1 MKPNPPK
8 PKPNP
13 PARGRSTL
21 GWWYTATGK
30 ARERKLWGTAI
41 GIGAAL
47 LFPLINGWLHLGW
60 EAKVIPIALFIILAL
75 GLNVVVGFAGLL
87 DLGYAAFFAIGAYT
101 MAFLTSTVS
110 PIGFVREGNHVN
122 FFLAMFVSAGVA
134 AVFGVL
140 LGAPTLRLRGDYL
153 AIVTLGF
160 GEIVPLVIKNTP
172 EITKGTQGMNPIGY
186 PEVPGF
192 ANDIVAQVTGA
203 PIRFAID
210 PIPWYYL
217 IVAVL
222 MLSVLITARLRTSR
236 VGRAWAAMRE
246 DEVAAASMGINLVST
261 KLFAFALGA
270 SFSGFAGSVWASYT
284 PRRRTRA
291 PSSRSGP
298 SWWTSSD
305 DERERPRSARGDE
318 AVRRACCRLQHR
330 LRHPAGIDREPHRSE
345 RRRQDDLL
353 QHHRRSIPPDERNDH
368 LRRPQHLGP
377 TAAPDHAARHRPNVP
392 EHPTLSQHERAG
404 ERHGR
409 PSLAHEGHAIR
420 GDPSNAARAARRAR
434 DGRAVP
440 RAPEVR
446 RPRGPRQ
453 RHREEPALWRPAPA
467 RDGARARD
475 RAEAAA
481 ARRADGRNGSQ

>member
-1 MKPNPPK
+1 MKAPPPPTK
-8 PKPNP
+8 PRPG
-13 PARGRSTL
+13 ARSTL

-30 ARERKLWGTAI
+30 ARERKMLGTVI

-47 LFPLINGWLHLGW
+47 LFPIVNNLLGLGW
-60 EAKVIPIALFIILAL
+60 EAKSIPITLFIVLAL

-122 FFLAMFVSAGVA
+122 FFLAMFISAGVA
-134 AVFGVL
+134 ALFGVL

-186 PEVPGF
+186 PEIPGLQF
-192 ANDIVAQVTGA
+192 AV
-203 PIRFAID
+203 D

-246 DEVAAASMGINLVST
+246 DEVAAASMGVNLVTT

-270 SFSGFAGSVWASYT
+270 SFSGFAGSIWASYLQVI
-284 PRRRTRA
+284 A
-291 PSSRSGP
+291 PEQFDFSVSIFVLCMIILGGLGNIGGVIAGGLLLGAVDRILFDWISNLVHGIGAAIGNADMQITDVSRSRQLIFGIALVAMMLL
-298 SWWTSSD
+298 
-305 DERERPRSARGDE
+305 RPEGLFPSAR
-318 AVRRACCRLQHR
+318 VRAEL
-330 LRHPAGIDREPHRSE
+330 
-345 RRRQDDLL
+345 
-353 QHHRRSIPPDERNDH
+353 
-368 LRRPQHLGP
+368 
-377 TAAPDHAARHRPNVP
+377 HAAEEDEVAV
-392 EHPTLSQHERAG
+392 EQERATLVDI
-404 ERHGR
+404 ER
-409 PSLAHEGHAIR
+409 
-420 GDPSNAARAARRAR
+420 
-434 DGRAVP
+434 
-440 RAPEVR
+440 
-446 RPRGPRQ
+446 
-453 RHREEPALWRPAPA
+453 
-467 RDGARARD
+467 
-475 RAEAAA
+475 
-481 ARRADGRNGSQ
+481 

>member
-1 MKPNPPK
+1 MKGKPP
-8 PKPNP
+8 P
-13 PARGRSTL
+13 RGRSTL

-30 ARERKLWGTAI
+30 ARERKMWGTAI

-47 LFPLINGWLHLGW
+47 LFPLVNSALGLGW
-60 EAKVIPIALFIILAL
+60 EAKSIPITLFIVLAL

-186 PEVPGF
+186 PELPGF
-192 ANDIVAQVTGA
+192 VNGIVANVTGA

-270 SFSGFAGSVWASYT
+270 SFSGFAGSVWASYLQVI
-284 PRRRTRA
+284 A
-291 PSSRSGP
+291 PEQFDFSVSIFVLCMIILGGLGNIGGVIAGGLLLGFVDRVLFDWINGFVHGIGTAIGNEDLRLMDVSRSRQLIFGIALVAMMLL
-298 SWWTSSD
+298 
-305 DERERPRSARGDE
+305 RPEGLFPSAR
-318 AVRRACCRLQHR
+318 VRAEL
-330 LRHPAGIDREPHRSE
+330 
-345 RRRQDDLL
+345 
-353 QHHRRSIPPDERNDH
+353 
-368 LRRPQHLGP
+368 
-377 TAAPDHAARHRPNVP
+377 HAAEEDEGAV
-392 EHPTLSQHERAG
+392 EQERAVLVDI
-404 ERHGR
+404 ER
-409 PSLAHEGHAIR
+409 
-420 GDPSNAARAARRAR
+420 
-434 DGRAVP
+434 
-440 RAPEVR
+440 
-446 RPRGPRQ
+446 
-453 RHREEPALWRPAPA
+453 
-467 RDGARARD
+467 
-475 RAEAAA
+475 
-481 ARRADGRNGSQ
+481 